1 MPDINR
7 AGPEGWKVF
16 ISKVLYQLN
25 LSIVSLSNE
34 WRRAELKDIPF
45 IESFCILIAGFN
57 K

>member
-45 IESFCILIAGFN
+45 IKSFCILIAGFN